1 VAKRSRQG
9 KLIVFEGPDGVGKTT
24 LSQAL
29 AKKLTQG
36 NFPCDY
42 LAFPGTEQGTIGRLV
57 YDLHHDP
64 HVFGLDRITPASLQ
78 TLHIAAHLDAI
89 EQRILPALKSGRW
102 VILDRFWWSTWVY
115 GSASAV
121 DRRSLNAMI
130 RVERLHWNGVK
141 PAVVFLVDR
150 AGNSSQDSGRDQLRK
165 GYQAILEKEQ
175 TRYPIRTIHNYSSV
189 NEALDQLLET
199 LEDVVP
205 QFRKVGWKT
214 QLHSPQKQLEQL
226 PLIPRPGGQPT
237 VFTTLSP
244 ARPTVVYDTFWQFAG
259 ERQEV
264 FFRKLEGC
272 PPPWTHDPI
281 IMRHKFTNAY
291 RASDRVSQY
300 LIRRV
305 IYEGDQAPE
314 EVFFRIILFKLF
326 NKIETWELL
335 KAKLGAISYAD
346 CSFAR
351 YDQVLTEA
359 SLSGARIYSAAY
371 IMPSGKSTFGHP
383 QKHRNHLTLLQ
394 RMMEGEVP
402 KRIVD
407 APSMRQAFE
416 VLRSYPT
423 IGDFLAYQYVTD
435 LNYSA
440 LTDFSEMEFVTP
452 GPGAMDGIHK
462 CFSDLGGVNETD
474 IIQLVAERQE
484 QEFERLELQFRTL
497 WGRRLQWI
505 DCQNLFCEVSKY
517 ARLKHP
523 EIMGLG
529 DRTRIKQVY
538 RPSEKPIEYWYPPK
552 WGINHLIPRYGRV
565 G

>member
-1 VAKRSRQG
+1 MAKRSQQG

-29 AKKLTQG
+29 AKKLTEV
-36 NFPCDY
+36 NILCDY

-64 HVFGLDRITPASLQ
+64 HVFGLDRIAPASLQ

-89 EQRILPALKSGRW
+89 EQRIVPALKSGRW

-115 GSASAV
+115 GRASAINI
-121 DRRSLNAMI
+121 RSLDAMI

-141 PAVVFLVDR
+141 PAVVFLIDR
-150 AGNSSQDSGRDQLRK
+150 AGNSSQDQGRDQLRK

-175 TRYPIRTIHNYSSV
+175 TRYPIRRIHNDSSV
-189 NEALDQLLET
+189 KESLDQLLEI
-199 LEDVVP
+199 LGDLVL
-205 QFRKVGWKT
+205 QFRKGDWEA
-214 QLHSPQKQLEQL
+214 QLRSPGKQLEQL
-226 PLIPRPGGQPT
+226 PLISPSKGQPSI
-237 VFTTLSP
+237 FTTLSP
-244 ARPTVVYDTFWQFAG
+244 ARPTVVYDTFWRLAA

-264 FFRKLEGC
+264 FFRKLEGY

-281 IMRHKFTNAY
+281 IMRHKFTNAN

-300 LIRRV
+300 LIRHV
-305 IYEGDQAPE
+305 IYEGDQTPE
-314 EVFFRIILFKLF
+314 EIFFRIILFKLF
-326 NKIETWELL
+326 NKIETRELF
-335 KAKLGAISYAD
+335 KAKLGTISYAD
-346 CSFAR
+346 YCFAR

-359 SLSGARIYSAAY
+359 ILSGARIYSAAY
-371 IMPSGKSTFGHP
+371 MMPSGKSTFGHP
-383 QKHRNHLTLLQ
+383 QKHRNHLTLLE
-394 RMMEGEVP
+394 RMMEDEVP
-402 KRIVD
+402 QRIAD
-407 APSMRQAFE
+407 AHSMRQAFE

-435 LNYSA
+435 LNYSE
-440 LTDFSEMEFVTP
+440 LTDFSEIEFVMP

-462 CFSDLGGVNETD
+462 CFGDLGGVNESD
-474 IIQLVAERQE
+474 IIHLVAERQE

-497 WGRRLQWI
+497 WGRRLQLI

-523 EIMGLG
+523 EVKGLG

-538 RPSEKPIEYWYPPK
+538 RPSEKPLEYWYPPK
-552 WGINHLIPRYGRV
+552 WGINHLIPRHGRV